1 MAIDYALNSE
11 VCEVETAR
19 VKVLTEGYA
28 RGLTLNVDEYDK
40 DYLNPIYAE
49 NTVNK
54 VIVAKDVNARAFIEK
69 FLSVFR

>member
-1 MAIDYALNSE
+1 M
-11 VCEVETAR
+11 
-19 VKVLTEGYA
+19 
-28 RGLTLNVDEYDK
+28 TLNVDEYDK